1 MPFRLE
7 ARQTLTTDLD
17 TAWAFFSDP
26 RNLADLT
33 PPDMHFRLTSRLTS
47 RLTGRRTG
55 QLTGEPAAEAYPG
68 MVITYRLTPLLNIE
82 VPWATEITHIRAPEY
97 FADAQ
102 LLGPYALWHHQ
113 HLFREL
119 ERGVEAS
126 DIVHWALPLE
136 PLSAPIAH
144 WLVIPRLR
152 QIFRYRA
159 RRLRERFGAIGDPE
173 LSFHTL

>member
-17 TAWAFFSDP
+17 TAWDFFSDP

-33 PPDMHFRLTSRLTS
+33 PPDMHFRLT
-47 RLTGRRTG
+47 G
-55 QLTGEPAAEAYPG
+55 QLAGEPATEAYPG

-136 PLSAPIAH
+136 PLSTPIAH

>member
-33 PPDMHFRLTSRLTS
+33 PPDMHFRLTSRP
-47 RLTGRRTG
+47 
-55 QLTGEPAAEAYPG
+55 TGEPATEAYPG

-82 VPWATEITHIRAPEY
+82 VPWATEITHVRAPEY

>member
-17 TAWAFFSDP
+17 TAWDFFSDP

-33 PPDMHFRLTSRLTS
+33 PPDMHFRLNSR
-47 RLTGRRTG
+47 
-55 QLTGEPAAEAYPG
+55 LTGEPAAEAYPG

-159 RRLRERFGAIGDPE
+159 RRLRERFGAIGDAE